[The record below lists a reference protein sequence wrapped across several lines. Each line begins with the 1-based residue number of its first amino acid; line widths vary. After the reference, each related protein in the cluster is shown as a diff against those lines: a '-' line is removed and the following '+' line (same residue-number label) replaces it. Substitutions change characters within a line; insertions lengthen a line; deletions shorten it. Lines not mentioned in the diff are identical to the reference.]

1 MHWVGDQNICGTHL
15 PEIFALLPYYGTQPA
30 TSPGHACS
38 HNPDIDINTVKV
50 QNISVPITFV
60 YHLFGIHPGKFD
72 THASAVQF
80 LEILLADL
88 GCDRIEGY
96 AVIGKSHSQFITSPV
111 AGKSHVICG

>member
-50 QNISVPITFV
+50 QNISVPIRICHATFKE
-60 YHLFGIHPGKFD
+60 HLYLSIYGCAG
-72 THASAVQF
+72 S
-80 LEILLADL
+80 LLLLAGSLWWWLRGL
-88 GCDRIEGY
+88 GLL
-96 AVIGKSHSQFITSPV
+96 FV
-111 AGKSHVICG
+111 AMCGLLIAMACFVAERSL